1 VVQPG
6 FFVLH
11 PAVLPPLTA
20 GRYRF
25 TAAVE
30 DMPHGPVSP
39 LESHVT
45 VSAPRFTMPPDQ
57 ILSTYP
63 PANRE
68 GAFQATLP
76 QIVLKRRT
84 LPWERTLDP
93 GDPHLPWLALVVIA
107 EGEGALSKESPVE
120 DCFTPGTLW
129 PDHTDRD
136 VATSVYLN
144 VTQTVVNQVFPTKED
159 VRVLAHVREVE
170 VSDSELAQG
179 DDDGFLAVVI
189 ANRLPQPGFDDKGNL
204 TPRKYLAS
212 LINLE
217 GQTAVLPPP
226 TPDPLLRL
234 DFEALAVVED
244 LRPLANAYAK
254 DPDRFVMGGSA
265 TGPAPAA
272 RSDAATSRAAVR
284 TGSAWAAAPPAN
296 DTSAIGRSTAAID
309 AAAVSVGAEHAAST
323 VREAMASAWRF
334 PIEVFT
340 AEPTYRFP
348 VLAYWSFTVNGDP
361 TFAELMRGLDVGLL
375 GTLDGDHPE
384 PTQAQKDRAALSNP
398 PPKTRPTPELA
409 ETGHVG
415 LAHQTRRGDR
425 VTAWYRGPLSPHP
438 TVREQPGG
446 DGRLPFAHTSDQLR
460 VVVPDGREDV
470 SLAAAFEIGR
480 LLALAQPAV
489 VTALMR
495 WRGEQF
501 GAQRAAELAAR
512 TSQVPGVL
520 DGVFAG
526 RRPDLGA
533 LVARHLVLA
542 AGGDPAATLA
552 ASRPL
557 ADPGRPLTF
566 ADGDLDAAVAK
577 GLGLNLDALL
587 SAARSVGLTTA
598 LTQTEV
604 PVTRPPDPGTDPMSA
619 AHLTTRLDAAVQTLA
634 ADVLEGTIG
643 PPGALGTDG
652 APGTGRAPDALDA
665 LLARF
670 DDAGPA
676 AGARIPDDAPIQGD
690 QA

>member
-1 VVQPG
+1 MVQPG

-11 PAVLPPLTA
+11 PAVLPPVTA

-30 DMPHGPVSP
+30 DMPHGPVAP
-39 LESHVT
+39 LESHIT

-68 GAFQATLP
+68 GAFHATLP

-93 GDPHLPWLALVVIA
+93 GDPQLPWLALVVVA
-107 EGEGALSKESPVE
+107 EGEGALSRESPVE
-120 DCFTPGTLW
+120 DCFTPGTVW

-144 VTQTVVNQVFPTKED
+144 VTRTVVDQVFPTKED
-159 VRVLAHVREVE
+159 VRVLAHVREVDL
-170 VSDSELAQG
+170 SDSELAQG

-189 ANRLPQPGFDDKGNL
+189 ANRLPQPGFDDKGNPI
-204 TPRKYLAS
+204 PRKYLAC
-212 LINLE
+212 LVNLE

-226 TPDPLLRL
+226 TPDPLLRY
-234 DFEALAVVED
+234 DFEALAVVQD

-254 DPDRFVMGGSA
+254 DPDRFVMGGPA
-265 TGPAPAA
+265 TRPATAA

-284 TGSAWAAAPPAN
+284 TGSAWAAAPAAY
-296 DTSAIGRSTAAID
+296 DTSAAID

-340 AEPTYRFP
+340 GEATYRYP
-348 VLAYWSFTVNGDP
+348 VLAYWSFTVSGDP
-361 TFAELMRGLDVGLL
+361 TFEELMRGLDVGLL

-384 PTQAQKDRAALSNP
+384 PTQAQRDRAALSSP
-398 PPKTRPTPELA
+398 APQTRPTPELA

-425 VTAWYRGPLSPHP
+425 VTAWYRGPLGPHP
-438 TVREQPGG
+438 TVREQPGD

-501 GAQRAAELAAR
+501 GAQRAAGLAAR

-520 DGVFAG
+520 DGVFDG

-542 AGGDPAATLA
+542 AAGDPAATLA
-552 ASRPL
+552 AGRPL

-566 ADGDLDAAVAK
+566 IDGDLDGAVAK

-587 SAARSVGLTTA
+587 SAAGSVGLTSA
-598 LTQTEV
+598 LTQTAV
-604 PVTRPPDPGTDPMSA
+604 PVAPPPDPGDPESA

-634 ADVLEGTIG
+634 ADVLRATAG
-643 PPGALGTDG
+643 PHGALETDV
-652 APGTGRAPDALDA
+652 APAVGGAPDALDA
-665 LLARF
+665 LIARF
-670 DDAGPA
+670 GDAAPTA
-676 AGARIPDDAPIQGD
+676 AAQIQDDAPPQGD